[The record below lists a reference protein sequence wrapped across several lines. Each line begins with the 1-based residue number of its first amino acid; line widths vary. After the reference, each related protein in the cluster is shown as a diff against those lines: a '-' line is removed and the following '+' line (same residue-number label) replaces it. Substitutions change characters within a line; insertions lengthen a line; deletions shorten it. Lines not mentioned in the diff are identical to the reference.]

1 MKKWLLRNAPEAA
14 VERLRAALKVSPLVA
29 NILVNRGLGDPARA
43 ERFLNPRLAQLR
55 DPFEIPNM
63 KIGAERVLLAKER
76 GEKVLIYGDYDVD
89 GVTGT
94 AILVQTCQFLGLPVT
109 HYIPHR
115 HGEGYSLSLDSVR
128 KIAALGVKLIVTVDC
143 GIASAKEV
151 AEANRLGMAVVV
163 TDHHNL
169 TEELPPAA
177 AVINPKMISGEHPSK
192 YLAGAGVAFKFAWA
206 LLKTAGAR
214 DAVFLTSLLDL
225 AALGTLADVVPLTDE
240 NRILA
245 VSGLNLI
252 NEGKRVGI
260 KSLAAAAALRGKI
273 TVNNVYFALSPRL
286 NAAGRLEHA
295 AHSLELLLTDDPAKA
310 RELAEGLCRINV
322 RRQDIGVGIK
332 EEVFGQLTA
341 SYVAEHKLI
350 ALSGQSWHPG
360 VIGIIASQVVD
371 AYYRPTVLIG
381 INEGVGRGS
390 ARSVDGVNIFA
401 LLDSCRDLLL
411 DFGGHEG
418 AAGFSIAAANIPELK
433 RRLKVKVEE
442 LIGPEQLLPT
452 VEIDAELAPAQVSL
466 GLVRELER
474 LAPFG
479 EDNAE
484 PLLLLRGMRLTERK
498 KVGKGKNHLKAQF
511 ERDGVTLE
519 TIGFGW
525 GSLADTLTFQ
535 QRYDLAI
542 NLESNVYNGF
552 ETVQLSLSDL
562 REEKR

>member
-1 MKKWLLRNAPEAA
+1 MKKWLLHNVSPAE
-14 VERLRAALKVSPLVA
+14 VERLSAALKVSPLVA
-29 NILVNRGLGDPARA
+29 SILINRGLGDLARA
-43 ERFLNPRLAQLR
+43 EMFLNPKLAQLR
-55 DPFEIPNM
+55 DPFEIPNIKM
-63 KIGAERVLLAKER
+63 GAERVLLAKER
-76 GEKVLIYGDYDVD
+76 GEKVVVYGDYDVD

-94 AILVQTCQFLGLPVT
+94 AILVHTFKFLGLDVT
-109 HYIPHR
+109 PYIPHR
-115 HGEGYSLSLDSVR
+115 YGEGYSLSLDSVR

-151 AEANRLGMAVVV
+151 AEANRLGLDVVV

-169 TEELPPAA
+169 PLELPLAK

-206 LLKTAGAR
+206 LLKTAGVR

-245 VSGLNLI
+245 VGGLSLI
-252 NEGKRVGI
+252 NERKRVGL
-260 KSLAAAAALRGKI
+260 KSLAEAASLKDKI

-286 NAAGRLEHA
+286 NSAGRLEHA
-295 AHSLELLLTDDPAKA
+295 SHSLELLLTDDPEQAKK
-310 RELAEGLCRINV
+310 LAQGLNKINT

-332 EEVFGQLTA
+332 EEVFGQLTPA
-341 SYVAEHKLI
+341 YVAEHKLI
-350 ALSGQSWHPG
+350 VLSGQGWHPG
-360 VIGIIASQVVD
+360 VIGIIASQAVD

-381 INEGVGRGS
+381 INDGVGRGS

-418 AAGFSIAAANIPELK
+418 AAGFSIAVDNIPELQ
-433 RRLKVKVEE
+433 RRLKIKVEE

-452 VEIDAELAPAQVSL
+452 VEIDAELEPAQVSL
-466 GLVRELER
+466 GLVRDLER

-479 EDNAE
+479 EANQA
-484 PLLLLRGMRLTERK
+484 PLLLLRGMRLTDRK
-498 KVGKGKNHLKAQF
+498 KVGKGGKHLKARF
-511 ERDGVTLE
+511 ERDGVNLE
-519 TIGFGW
+519 TIGFGL
-525 GSLADTLTFQ
+525 GELADTLVFQ
-535 QRYDLAI
+535 QRYDLAV
-542 NLESNVYNGF
+542 NLESNEYNGF
-552 ETVQLSLSDL
+552 ESVQLSLSDL
-562 REEKR
+562 REEK